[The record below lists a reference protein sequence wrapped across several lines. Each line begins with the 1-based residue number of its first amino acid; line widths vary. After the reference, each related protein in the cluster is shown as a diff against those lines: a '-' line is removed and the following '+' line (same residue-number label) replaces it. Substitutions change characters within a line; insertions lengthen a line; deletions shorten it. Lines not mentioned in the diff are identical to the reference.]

1 MYICDK
7 VLDVSRCRD
16 QLPLIGQD
24 SIDLVS
30 SDCVNRW
37 SANCR
42 CSRGSTSCSR
52 ILRISVVS
60 CFIKG
65 DLSAQQLLQTL
76 EKAASARVAQGLT
89 HCTTHV
95 LTFMSLT
102 IHGQIECGCICSQQ
116 TKAIHL
122 YGSKHTE
129 TALLSSNNL
138 VHLSMQ
144 LSQHVIHCG
153 LTLSTE
159 QSIKNSQK

>member
-24 SIDLVS
+24 SIHLIS
-30 SDCVNRW
+30 SDCVNRCRTT
-37 SANCR
+37 NCR

-65 DLSAQQLLQTL
+65 GLSAQQLLN
-76 EKAASARVAQGLT
+76 

-95 LTFMSLT
+95 LTFMSST

-116 TKAIHL
+116 AKAIHL

-144 LSQHVIHCG
+144 LSQHIIHCG

-159 QSIKNSQK
+159 QSIKNSQR